1 MKAEPDSRLVNG
13 IDVKFSID
21 DLAAV
26 KEPEPWSGVRNHSA
40 KNNMMAMRE
49 GDLAFFYHSNCKV
62 PGIVGICDI
71 VGEAV
76 PDETAF
82 EKGHPYYDEKSSRD
96 SPTWYNVHVA
106 FRQKFANRE
115 KVTNT
120 ELKTYKELENMQY
133 IKQSRLSVSRVEP
146 NEWDFIM
153 RLAGETLRDKS
164 VEKEWVIV
172 SREDAQPGA
181 EEEEMIVDE
190 AANAVANV
198 IEEFAEVVAQQVG
211 EAVAEEAGAETAAE
225 IADDVAHDVAE
236 AVTEEVVEA
245 FGEDATVVEVAQRG
259 STGDAFRCQSICRP
273 K

>member
-26 KEPEPWSGVRNHSA
+26 TEPEPWSGVRNHGA

-62 PGIVGICDI
+62 PGIVGICEI

-96 SPTWYNVHVA
+96 SPTWYNVHVD

-133 IKQSRLSVSRVEP
+133 IKQGRLSVSKVEP
-146 NEWDFIM
+146 KEWNFIM
-153 RLAGETLRDKS
+153 QLAGETLRDKS
-164 VEKEWVIV
+164 IEKDWVVV
-172 SREDAQPGA
+172 SQEDAQPGA
-181 EEEEMIVDE
+181 EEEDMIVDE

-198 IEEFAEVVAQQVG
+198 VEEFAEVVAERVG
-211 EAVAEEAGAETAAE
+211 EAVAEEADAETAAK
-225 IADDVAHDVAE
+225 IADEVAHDVAE
-236 AVTEEVVEA
+236 AVTDEVVEA
-245 FGEDATVVEVAQRG
+245 IREDASVAEAAQRG
-259 STGDAFRCQSICRP
+259 DSGNAFLCLDICRP
-273 K
+273 N